1 VDHRPAGVLVVSIP
15 TARDTAQQVVTLLVH
30 GERHEAVDIAAEYDD
45 HLVLSLVLA
54 DLVAYVHYRWSRACD
69 MDHQQKVDA
78 WRSLLAD
85 VEEWRLTKEAS

>member
-1 VDHRPAGVLVVSIP
+1 MIASIP
-15 TARDTAQQVVTLLVH
+15 TARDTAQQLVTLLLH
-30 GERHEAVDIAAEYDD
+30 GERHEAVDLANEYAD

-54 DLVAYVHYRWSRACD
+54 DLVAYVHDRWAKACD
-69 MDHQQKVDA
+69 FTTADRNEA